1 MTETTLILSL
11 DKESFTVLDLP
22 AHLTVTKLTGDTAVK
37 CHLCGKEMKLKE
49 MRSHVGRH
57 IIVALRGVDENVYL
71 LPGVKV

>member
-1 MTETTLILSL
+1 MY
-11 DKESFTVLDLP
+11 VLP
-22 AHLTVTKLTGDTAVK
+22 TRSHFFCIANMKLTGDNAIK

-57 IIVALRGVDENVYL
+57 IILVLRGVDEKLYL